1 VEHKLS
7 KTMLNAAHTSTI
19 GHIEDDFEEW
29 NEMFYG
35 IDMNGGAA
43 LLNLAD
49 SMEFSVG
56 GKGKGKNHGDARI
69 TSVFGKGP
77 VKGKGKGKPDPNA
90 LPAPPADP
98 LLQAVSKAKAAD
110 TLIDKTDL
118 CLNQD
123 LAALQKS
130 QYFTPKLKA
139 TFNGHLLVLG
149 KAKARLRTAIL
160 KVTKDKVEALK
171 QIIQDSVAVVKE
183 AQSFMKEHKGIS
195 SAASQI
201 GE

>member
-1 VEHKLS
+1 
-7 KTMLNAAHTSTI
+7 MQNAAHTSTI
-19 GHIEDDFEEW
+19 GHTEEEFDEW
-29 NEMFYG
+29 NQMFYD
-35 IDMNGGAA
+35 IDMTGGAG
-43 LLNLAD
+43 LLGLAD
-49 SMEFSVG
+49 SMEFG
-56 GKGKGKNHGDARI
+56 MRGKGKGKNHADARI
-69 TSVFGKGP
+69 TSCFSKGP
-77 VKGKGKGKPDPNA
+77 VKGKGKGKPDSWA
-90 LPAPPADP
+90 LPAPPAPADP
-98 LLQAVSKAKAAD
+98 LQQAVSKAKAAD

-139 TFNGHLLVLG
+139 TFNGHLMVLG
-149 KAKARLRTAIL
+149 KAKAKLRTAIL
-160 KVTKDKVEALK
+160 KVTKDKVDALK
-171 QIIQDSVAVVKE
+171 KIIQDSVAVVKE